1 MSSVSNKHT
10 TTLEDTQ
17 IVGSLLSGDD
27 RVTASDDTP
36 VELGQGMVKLVSG
49 SKYVKLPLAKAPGQV
64 MVIVNTD
71 DDAVKVTNNAGQSG
85 SDKLIT
91 TVAANN
97 VALCVSTDAGDN
109 WKGGTLS

>member
-17 IVGSLLSGDD
+17 IAGSLLSGDD
-27 RVTASDDTP
+27 RVTASASTA
-36 VELGQGMVKLVSG
+36 VELGQGMVQLVSG
-49 SKYVKLPLAKAPGQV
+49 SNKVKLPVAKAPGQL

-71 DDAVKVTNNAGQSG
+71 SGTVDVTKNGG
-85 SDKLIT
+85 SALI

-109 WKGGTLS
+109 WKGGVLA